1 MPKLY
6 FLGTSNA
13 IPDEHHENTHM
24 VVVGEQRIVLI
35 DCVDSPILRFKKVGV
50 DFNRLSDLI
59 LTHFH
64 PDHVS
69 GVPQLLMNMWLMGRT
84 LPLDIYGL
92 HHTLDRIEDLMG
104 LYGWAEWPN
113 FFPVVFHRLPAQEM
127 ISVLECDEFR
137 ILASPVQ
144 HFIPTIGLRIE
155 FRKSHKVLAYS
166 CDTEPCPQVLRLA
179 DRADVLVHEASGP
192 LPGHSSAE
200 QAGTAAAQA
209 AVGALYLIHYATGQY
224 AAGDLLSEGRRQFKG
239 QVALAEDFVSL
250 EFD

>member
-1 MPKLY
+1 MPKLF

-24 VVVGEQRIVLI
+24 VIVGEQRIVLI

-50 DFNRLSDLI
+50 DFNHLSDLI

-69 GVPQLLMNMWLMGRT
+69 GVPQLLMNMWLMGRNR
-84 LPLDIYGL
+84 PLNIYGL
-92 HHTLDRIEDLMG
+92 HHTLDRIETLMG
-104 LYGWAEWPN
+104 LYGWSEWPN
-113 FFPVVFHRLPAQEM
+113 FFPVVFYRLPVQEM

-137 ILASPVQ
+137 IQAAPVQ

-155 FRKSHKVLAYS
+155 FLKSKKILAYS

-179 DRADVLVHEASGP
+179 SGADVLIHEASGL
-192 LPGHSSAE
+192 LPGHSSAA
-200 QAGTAAAQA
+200 QAGKAAAQA
-209 AVGALYLIHYATGQY
+209 EVGRLYLIHYPTGEFTVNGMLAEAQ
-224 AAGDLLSEGRRQFKG
+224 AQFEGP
-239 QVALAEDFVSL
+239 VTLAEDFSSL
-250 EFD
+250 EF